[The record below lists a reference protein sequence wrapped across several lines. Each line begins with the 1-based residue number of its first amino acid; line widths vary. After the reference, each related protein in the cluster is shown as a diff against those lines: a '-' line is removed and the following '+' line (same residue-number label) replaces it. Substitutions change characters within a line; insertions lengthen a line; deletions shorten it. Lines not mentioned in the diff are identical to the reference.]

1 MDTGDVLIGGVPAR
15 ITSPLDAIRHGL
27 GYVPEDRRRHGV
39 IADMSVTAN
48 TTLAVLPSVA
58 RAGWIQPD
66 REQAIAGRF
75 AASLRV
81 KTAALDS
88 PAGTLSGGNQQKV
101 SLARWLAT
109 EPTVLILDEPTQGV
123 DVAAKSELHRLIREQ
138 VARGLAVL
146 MISSELPEIL
156 AMSDRIL
163 VLRRGRIAGA
173 LTKQEA
179 NAERVLALALGPP
192 SAPGTPDEAS

>member
-1 MDTGDVLIGGVPAR
+1 M
-15 ITSPLDAIRHGL
+15 
-27 GYVPEDRRRHGV
+27 
-39 IADMSVTAN
+39 
-48 TTLAVLPSVA
+48 
-58 RAGWIQPD
+58 QPD
-66 REQAIAGRF
+66 REHAIAEQF
-75 AASLRV
+75 AAGLRV
-81 KTAALDS
+81 KTASLDS

-109 EPTVLILDEPTQGV
+109 APTVLILDEPTQGV

-163 VLRRGRIAGA
+163 VLRRGQIAGT
-173 LTKQEA
+173 LTRQEA
-179 NAERVLALALGPP
+179 NAERVLALALGLPTNTAAAE
-192 SAPGTPDEAS
+192 SPDVTS